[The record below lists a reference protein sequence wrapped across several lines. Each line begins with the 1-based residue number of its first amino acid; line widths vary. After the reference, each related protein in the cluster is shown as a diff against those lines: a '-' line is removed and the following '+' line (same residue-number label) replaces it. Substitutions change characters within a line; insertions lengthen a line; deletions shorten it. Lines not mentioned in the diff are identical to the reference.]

1 MMTREMQLQFLL
13 FLKDAGLWYWNTPL
27 ISFLDSNFRSDFESY
42 SFGDICTVV
51 KLVGYNHQKSDEF
64 YTKIEDCL
72 KVHLEYGTQLPSDTL
87 KDLIEGAHIG
97 SISRKRLNQQ
107 ISRALATH
115 QLSDMK
121 QVVSAVKLLSD
132 YDIRG
137 PHELL
142 NTTVKEN
149 PKLFSLEDLSV
160 LLMCKN
166 VLQRDALA
174 ALYAQLLRKDL
185 SKIDQESSERLAL
198 VFKNFKLNQ
207 TKTVEHCER
216 IRSEANLIDIIQ
228 YNLREV
234 DRGVVFKRS
243 SVACDG
249 RMKGSLIVELG
260 GRKHF
265 IEVMEDEFCSYTQE
279 GAVQAESTKKQLR
292 QRGRLA
298 EQLAKAHGFDG
309 YHCLSYVELEYMR
322 DEVQVIDDTV
332 MTILFG
338 APELQKQT
346 RIVMKEDPNIIGY

>member
-1 MMTREMQLQFLL
+1 M
-13 FLKDAGLWYWNTPL
+13 

-174 ALYAQLLRKDL
+174 ALYA
-185 SKIDQESSERLAL
+185 
-198 VFKNFKLNQ
+198 
-207 TKTVEHCER
+207 
-216 IRSEANLIDIIQ
+216 
-228 YNLREV
+228 
-234 DRGVVFKRS
+234 
-243 SVACDG
+243 
-249 RMKGSLIVELG
+249 
-260 GRKHF
+260 
-265 IEVMEDEFCSYTQE
+265 
-279 GAVQAESTKKQLR
+279 
-292 QRGRLA
+292 
-298 EQLAKAHGFDG
+298 
-309 YHCLSYVELEYMR
+309 
-322 DEVQVIDDTV
+322 
-332 MTILFG
+332 
-338 APELQKQT
+338 
-346 RIVMKEDPNIIGY
+346 